1 MGTNVGTAWVR
12 WHCFR
17 GVLAYWSRLR
27 KATAVEDSGI
37 ALRQGSLRF
46 LDGGGE
52 MGERIRAFDWGMT
65 PLGPPEHWPQALKT
79 LVNLL
84 LASKQPM
91 FLGWGPERTWLYND
105 AFTPILGRKHP
116 FALGQPSM
124 EVWAE
129 ARDVLEPMFDRVF
142 AGEPVSIE
150 DFSLGLDR
158 EGKIEEAHFEF
169 AYTPARGEDGSV
181 EGLFGACIETTARVL
196 AERRQAEDTKR
207 QRRQFKCAPGFIAI
221 LSGPEHV
228 FEFVNEAYVRLVGER
243 DYVGKTVQAAV
254 PEVEG
259 QGFFEL
265 LDQVYSSGERYI
277 ARQTRVS
284 LVRSEGGLAE
294 DRYLD
299 FVYEPIFDETDQ
311 VSGIFVEGFDVTET
325 HWAQEKLRELNETL
339 EQRVEERTRELK
351 LAEEALLQAQ
361 KMEAVGQL
369 TGGIAHDFN
378 NLLAG
383 ISGSLEL
390 LEIRLTQG
398 RTAEAHRYIAAAQ
411 GAARRATILT
421 QRLLA
426 FARRQTLDPRPTD
439 VNKLVAGM
447 EDLIRRS
454 VGPSID
460 VEVVGAGGLWPT
472 KIDPSLLENALLNL
486 CINSRDAMAPDGGR
500 LTIET
505 ANKWLDERAA
515 RERDLSPGQYVSLCV
530 TDTGSGMAPEVIAR
544 AFDPFYTTKPLG
556 EGTGLGLSMVYGF
569 VRQSGGQV
577 RIYSELGKGTTVC
590 LYLPRLIGATDGVDD
605 SPLAAEVERGTGE
618 TVLVI
623 DDEPVIRMLIAEA
636 LQEHGYT
643 VIEAGSGPDG
653 LRILQSGA
661 RVDLLI
667 TDVGLPGGLN
677 GRQVADAAREARPD
691 LKVLFITGFAEN
703 SVVANGHLAPGM
715 AVITKPFV
723 LTAFSQKVRDLIKG

>member
-1 MGTNVGTAWVR
+1 VKDRRTA
-12 WHCFR
+12 H
-17 GVLAYWSRLR
+17 
-27 KATAVEDSGI
+27 
-37 ALRQGSLRF
+37 RQGSLRF

-52 MGERIRAFDWGMT
+52 MGERIRAFDWDAT
-65 PLGPPEHWPQALKT
+65 PLGPPGAWPQALKT
-79 LVNLL
+79 LMNLL
-84 LASKQPM
+84 LASRQPM
-91 FLGWGPERTWLYND
+91 FLGWGPERTWFYND
-105 AFTPILGRKHP
+105 AFAPILGRKHP
-116 FALGQPSM
+116 AALGRPSM

-158 EGKIEEAHFEF
+158 QGRIEEAHFEF
-169 AYTPARGEDGSV
+169 AYTPARGDDGSV
-181 EGLFGACIETTARVL
+181 EGLFGACIETTARVM
-196 AERRQAEDTKR
+196 AERRQAADAER
-207 QRRQFKCAPGFIAI
+207 QRRQFQCAPGFIAI
-221 LSGPEHV
+221 LRGPEHV
-228 FEFVNEAYVRLVGER
+228 FEFVNEAYVRLAGDR
-243 DYVGKTVQAAV
+243 DFIGRPVRSAV

-265 LDQVYSSGERYI
+265 LDRVYATGERHV
-277 ARQTRVS
+277 AQQTPIT
-284 LVRSEGGLAE
+284 LVRAADGMPE

-299 FVYEPIFDETDQ
+299 FVYEPIFDETNQ
-311 VSGIFVEGFDVTET
+311 VSGVFVEGFDTTET
-325 HWAQEKLRELNETL
+325 HQAQERLKELNETL
-339 EQRVEERTRELK
+339 EQRVDERTRELK

-390 LEIRLTQG
+390 LDIRLTQG
-398 RTAEAHRYIAAAQ
+398 RMGEMHRYITAAQ
-411 GAARRATILT
+411 GAARRATVLT

-426 FARRQTLDPRPTD
+426 FSRRQTLDPRPID
-439 VNKLVAGM
+439 VNKLVGGM

-454 VGPSID
+454 VGPDID
-460 VEVVGAGGLWPT
+460 VEVVGASELWLT
-472 KIDPSLLENALLNL
+472 KIDPSQLENALLNL
-486 CINSRDAMAPDGGR
+486 CINGRDAMAPRGGR

-505 ANKWLDERAA
+505 ANKWLDAKAA
-515 RERDLSPGQYVSLCV
+515 REHDLSAGQYISLSV
-530 TDTGSGMAPEVIAR
+530 TDTGTGMTPEVIAR

-577 RIYSELGKGTTVC
+577 RIYSEIGKGTTIC
-590 LYLPRLIGATDGVDD
+590 LYFPRLVGAADADD
-605 SPLAAEVERGTGE
+605 EPATTLDIEQGAEG

-623 DDEPVIRMLIAEA
+623 DDEPTIRMLVAEV
-636 LQEHGYT
+636 LLEHGYT
-643 VIEAGSGPDG
+643 ALEADTGPSG
-653 LRILQSGA
+653 LRIIQSDA
-661 RVDLLI
+661 RIDLLI

-677 GRQVADAAREARPD
+677 GRQVADAARAARPD

-703 SVVANGHLAPGM
+703 AVLGSGHLSPGM
-715 AVITKPFV
+715 AVITKPFD
-723 LTAFSQKVRDLIKG
+723 LSALSQKVRGMIEG

>member
-1 MGTNVGTAWVR
+1 
-12 WHCFR
+12 
-17 GVLAYWSRLR
+17 
-27 KATAVEDSGI
+27 
-37 ALRQGSLRF
+37 
-46 LDGGGE
+46 
-52 MGERIRAFDWGMT
+52 
-65 PLGPPEHWPQALKT
+65 
-79 LVNLL
+79 
-84 LASKQPM
+84 
-91 FLGWGPERTWLYND
+91 
-105 AFTPILGRKHP
+105 
-116 FALGQPSM
+116 
-124 EVWAE
+124 
-129 ARDVLEPMFDRVF
+129 
-142 AGEPVSIE
+142 
-150 DFSLGLDR
+150 
-158 EGKIEEAHFEF
+158 
-169 AYTPARGEDGSV
+169 
-181 EGLFGACIETTARVL
+181 
-196 AERRQAEDTKR
+196 
-207 QRRQFKCAPGFIAI
+207 
-221 LSGPEHV
+221 
-228 FEFVNEAYVRLVGER
+228 
-243 DYVGKTVQAAV
+243 
-254 PEVEG
+254 
-259 QGFFEL
+259 
-265 LDQVYSSGERYI
+265 
-277 ARQTRVS
+277 
-284 LVRSEGGLAE
+284 
-294 DRYLD
+294 
-299 FVYEPIFDETDQ
+299 
-311 VSGIFVEGFDVTET
+311 
-325 HWAQEKLRELNETL
+325 L

-577 RIYSELGKGTTVC
+577 RIYSELGKGTTVY